1 MANFETVIV
10 ETDLLIL
17 GGGMAACGAAVE
29 AAYWAKQNGLKVT
42 LVDKAAVD
50 RSGAVAMGLSAI
62 NQYVGLK
69 DGTNTLKD
77 YVDYV
82 RNDLMG
88 VTREDLVANIARHVD
103 STVHLFEKWGL
114 PIWKDEKGKYVHEGR
129 WQLMINGESYKVIV
143 AEAAK
148 NALLQSGVGQIF
160 ERVFIVGPIM
170 DGDRCAGAVGFSV
183 RENKFYVFKAKATLV
198 AMGGAVHVFK
208 PRSSGEG
215 MGRAWY
221 PPWNSGSS
229 AYFTIRAGAEMTCQ
243 EVRFIPVRFKDAYG
257 PVGAW
262 FLLFKSRATNSQGGD
277 YMVERRPEL
286 EKWGPYGRVK
296 PVPANL
302 RNYLGM
308 LDVMDGKGP
317 INMRTEEAIQKIADT
332 YKDDPK
338 AYKKKMKELE
348 SEAWEDFLDMT
359 ISQAILWASTNVQPE
374 EQSSEIAASEPYFI
388 GSHSGASGAW
398 VSGPE
403 DLQTDETKAEYFWGY
418 TNMSTVKGLFCA
430 GDASGASSHKFSSG
444 SHAEGRIA
452 AKSAIKFI
460 VENNAHATVDP
471 AKVESLKAEIL
482 KPLDTYEQHKNA
494 TTDPEINPNYIKPRM
509 FMFRLQKIMDEY
521 AGGISSPIHNQRG
534 LAEQGPGT
542 AGLAQGGL
550 RETRR
555 FQLART
561 HALLGK
567 HTPHVAGRSARPD
580 HALPRRDSL
589 ARILLPRGQAGSRR
603 REVACLRQLPG
614 SIPRRTPGRCEP
626 GRSCRSS
633 RSPRSTNCSEDSAA
647 RFGAGDSRGRE
658 GTSHPPVARMK
669 QGLSKECPHCGQ
681 PMVRWANPQWS

>member
-10 ETDLLIL
+10 DTDLLIL

-29 AAYWAKQNGLKVT
+29 AAHWAKQNGLKVT
-42 LVDKAAVD
+42 LVDKAAMD

-69 DGTNTLKD
+69 DGTNSVKD

-114 PIWKDEKGKYVHEGR
+114 PIWKDAEGKYVHEGR
-129 WQLMINGESYKVIV
+129 WQLMINGESYKVV
-143 AEAAK
+143 VSEAAK
-148 NALLQSGVGQIF
+148 NALLQDGIGQVI
-160 ERVFIVGPIM
+160 ERVFIVGPLM

-183 RENKFYVFKAKATLV
+183 RENKIYIFKAKATLA

-229 AYFTIRAGAEMTCQ
+229 AYFTMKAGAEMTCQ

-262 FLLFKSRATNSQGGD
+262 FLLFKSQATNAMNGN
-277 YMVERRPEL
+277 YMVERKAEL
-286 EKWGPYGRVK
+286 DNWLPYGRVK

-308 LDVMDGKGP
+308 LDIMEGKGP
-317 INMRTEEAIQKIADT
+317 LFMRTEEAIQKIAET

-338 AYKKKMKELE
+338 AYKKKMKDLE

-359 ISQAILWASTNVQPE
+359 ISQALLWAGTNVQPE
-374 EQSSEIAASEPYFI
+374 EKSSEIAPAEPYFI

-403 DLQTDETKAEYFWGY
+403 DLQSGDSKNEYCWGY

-460 VENNAHATVDP
+460 LDNNTAP
-471 AKVESLKAEIL
+471 KVEQAMVDAVVAEIL
-482 KPLDTYEQHKNA
+482 KPLEIYETHKDE
-494 TTDPEINPNYIKPRM
+494 TTDPEINPNYIRPRM

-521 AGGISSPIHNQRG
+521 AGGVSSQFTTNKPQLERALELLEFLKEDSRKLAAPNLHELMRCWENIHRMWQAEAHVRTVLFRDETRWPGYYFRADKPKMDEEEWHVFANCRFDPSTGDWEMRTRPIH
-534 LAEQGPGT
+534 
-542 AGLAQGGL
+542 
-550 RETRR
+550 
-555 FQLART
+555 
-561 HALLGK
+561 
-567 HTPHVAGRSARPD
+567 
-580 HALPRRDSL
+580 
-589 ARILLPRGQAGSRR
+589 RIFA
-603 REVACLRQLPG
+603 
-614 SIPRRTPGRCEP
+614 
-626 GRSCRSS
+626 
-633 RSPRSTNCSEDSAA
+633 
-647 RFGAGDSRGRE
+647 
-658 GTSHPPVARMK
+658 
-669 QGLSKECPHCGQ
+669 
-681 PMVRWANPQWS
+681 

>member
-1 MANFETVIV
+1 
-10 ETDLLIL
+10 
-17 GGGMAACGAAVE
+17 MAACGAAVE

-69 DGTNTLKD
+69 DGANTVKD

-88 VTREDLVANIARHVD
+88 VTREDLVADIARHVD

-114 PIWKDEKGKYVHEGR
+114 PIWKDEAGNYVHEGR
-129 WQLMINGESYKVIV
+129 WQLMINGESYKVVV

-148 NALLQSGVGQIF
+148 NALLQDGAVGQIF
-160 ERVFIVGPIM
+160 ERVFIVGPLM

-183 RENKFYVFKAKATLV
+183 REEKFYVFKAKATLV

-229 AYFTIRAGAEMTCQ
+229 AYFTIQAGAEMTCQ

-262 FLLFKSRATNSQGGD
+262 FLLFKSVATNAQGGD

-286 EKWGPYGRVK
+286 EKWVPYGRVK
-296 PVPANL
+296 PIPANL

-308 LDVMDGKGP
+308 LDVMEGKGP
-317 INMRTEEAIQKIADT
+317 IYMRTEQAIKRIAET
-332 YKDDPK
+332 YKDDEK

-359 ISQAILWASTNVQPE
+359 ISQAILWAATNVQPE
-374 EQSSEIAASEPYFI
+374 ERSSEIAAAEPYFI

-403 DLQTDETKAEYFWGY
+403 DLQTPQSKSEYFWGY
-418 TNMSTVKGLFCA
+418 AHMATVKGLFCA

-452 AKSAIKFI
+452 AKAAIKFI
-460 VENNAHATVDP
+460 VENNRMP
-471 AKVESLKAEIL
+471 AVAQADIEALKARVL
-482 KPLDTYEQHKNA
+482 KPLDTYEQHKGGS
-494 TTDPEINPNYIKPRM
+494 TDPEINPNYIKPRM

-521 AGGISSPIHNQRG
+521 AGGITAQFTTNESLLNRALEL
-534 LAEQGPGT
+534 LAYLKEDSER
-542 AGLAQGGL
+542 LAASNLHELMRCWENVHRMWQAEAHVRTML
-550 RETRR
+550 FRQETRWPGYYFR
-555 FQLART
+555 ADKPSMDEQNWLVFANCKYDPKSGSWQMLKRPILRIFQ
-561 HALLGK
+561 
-567 HTPHVAGRSARPD
+567 
-580 HALPRRDSL
+580 
-589 ARILLPRGQAGSRR
+589 
-603 REVACLRQLPG
+603 
-614 SIPRRTPGRCEP
+614 
-626 GRSCRSS
+626 
-633 RSPRSTNCSEDSAA
+633 
-647 RFGAGDSRGRE
+647 
-658 GTSHPPVARMK
+658 
-669 QGLSKECPHCGQ
+669 
-681 PMVRWANPQWS
+681 